1 MIDENGNNQK
11 EPLQEMGSNLGS
23 GINPYE
29 VRPLTWLVTFIVFG
43 TPIVLALILL
53 GVIPKA
59 IFGPMTKI
67 IEQLS

>member
-1 MIDENGNNQK
+1 MIDENDNNQK

-43 TPIVLALILL
+43 TPILLAFIML
-53 GVIPKA
+53 GVIPQA
-59 IFGPMTKI
+59 IFAPLTKI
-67 IEQLS
+67 IEMLS